1 MKKKKSDTE
10 MKGFEFYRTDEELLD
25 YMAIPADK
33 KLRWLEDMWNFNKQV
48 ALKNPQIAK
57 IQEMFRRGE
66 L

>member
-10 MKGFEFYRTDEELLD
+10 MKGFEFYSTDEELLD